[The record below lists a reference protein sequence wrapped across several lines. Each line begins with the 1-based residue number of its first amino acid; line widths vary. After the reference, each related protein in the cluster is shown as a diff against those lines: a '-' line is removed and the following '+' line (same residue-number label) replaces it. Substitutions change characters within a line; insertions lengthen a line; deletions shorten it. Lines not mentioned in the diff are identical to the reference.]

1 MKSWAGLGCH
11 WTLKAISGYC
21 VICNIHIT
29 EWDYSKS
36 TPSGAKAEPSKYWF
50 EIFQLKS
57 SMLQNAGIETLLKEE
72 EEPSFNIPANS
83 TLAAVVDPSPLRSGL
98 KCYHQSVR
106 AVGLWGMGRYWCCW
120 SGNSTVGTGF
130 GLRNPPCWPLTRE
143 RGWKHVI
150 LYNCAELGLTWPFW
164 ECIGGNNTFTKN
176 PGVMRQDSIRGT
188 SGPDIWT
195 TLIKILKK
203 RMFPV
208 PVKLAVAGINDIF
221 NVRRWSDIQW
231 SQKACG
237 DEERHA
243 LELFLSA
250 FCCCKSS
257 SRWMEE
263 CVQPIFCRHTFP
275 RSGNRVFGWV
285 WTVGGRMNVSCTSLL
300 FPCDTFQPSPIPC
313 SLHREL
319 RTSPLDRW
327 QHWRKRWNEEVSKYL
342 YSPPAGSVCTLI
354 EPSLLDRIYH

>member
-1 MKSWAGLGCH
+1 MLLHLKT
-11 WTLKAISGYC
+11 TLCANWNSR
-21 VICNIHIT
+21 T
-29 EWDYSKS
+29 
-36 TPSGAKAEPSKYWF
+36 
-50 EIFQLKS
+50 
-57 SMLQNAGIETLLKEE
+57 ETLLKEDQ
-72 EEPSFNIPANS
+72 PSFNIPANS

-106 AVGLWGMGRYWCCW
+106 AVGLWGMGRYCCCS

-130 GLRNPPCWPLTRE
+130 GLRNPPCSPLTRE

-221 NVRRWSDIQW
+221 NVRWSDINEYIFKSESLWRWGTARAWTFFVRFLLLQVFFAVNGGG
-231 SQKACG
+231 SACNY
-237 DEERHA
+237 
-243 LELFLSA
+243 FLQTHFS
-250 FCCCKSS
+250 KIRQQSL
-257 SRWMEE
+257 RL
-263 CVQPIFCRHTFP
+263 
-275 RSGNRVFGWV
+275 GLD
-285 WTVGGRMNVSCTSLL
+285 GGREDECFMH
-300 FPCDTFQPSPIPC
+300 F
-313 SLHREL
+313 
-319 RTSPLDRW
+319 
-327 QHWRKRWNEEVSKYL
+327 
-342 YSPPAGSVCTLI
+342 
-354 EPSLLDRIYH
+354 PSLPMWHFSALANSMLTS

>member
-1 MKSWAGLGCH
+1 MGARRC
-11 WTLKAISGYC
+11 YC
-21 VICNIHIT
+21 IWKPPCVPI
-29 EWDYSKS
+29 
-36 TPSGAKAEPSKYWF
+36 
-50 EIFQLKS
+50 EILNS
-57 SMLQNAGIETLLKEE
+57 RTETLLKEDQ
-72 EEPSFNIPANS
+72 PSFNIPANS

-275 RSGNRVFGWV
+275 RSGNRVFDWV

-327 QHWRKRWNEEVSKYL
+327 QYWRKRWNEEVSKYL

-354 EPSLLDRIYH
+354 EPSLLDRIYTNVQHKQGTLCLWQICARRTAHCTIFVCTAKNTLNCPSSSF